1 MLNIVSLKTNFE
13 SVKSLRNSIIELLTS
28 LELKVTELKYIYS
41 ELLTNNKSI
50 NSLLDTLYFQTK
62 LITLELKNVNDIFI
76 IIDNRIYGDYYKLY
90 KMIVKYCKDN
100 YTDNNILKILS
111 NNFKTYNDLDFT
123 TEYEFSL
130 TEEVYNT
137 IMSLM
142 EMMTRDL
149 NNRNINFVKDETK
162 KTQGIDIDNLIHN
175 QKFNN
180 TILNENIELFKHYT
194 EAYNKFHKKYF
205 SSFFIKVK
213 LFYSQVDRDINI
225 RKSPNIKNSKDNIC
239 IKENDVYDI
248 KELISDNSE
257 SSSITEEINNIFPN
271 NVNTE
276 EYNNIKSYNDNQEDI
291 YIRNVNVE
299 QGNLIDLSNCYILE
313 SSLENVFYSDDVQI
327 KQYRYISNFKS
338 YCNII

>member
-28 LELKVTELKYIYS
+28 LELKVTELKNIYS

-62 LITLELKNVNDIFI
+62 LITLELKNVNDMFK

-100 YTDNNILKILS
+100 YTDNNILKILN

-123 TEYEFSL
+123 TEYEFTL

-137 IMSLM
+137 LMSIL

-225 RKSPNIKNSKDNIC
+225 RKSPNIKNTKEENC

-248 KELISDNSE
+248 KELLSDNSE

-271 NVNTE
+271 NISNKQ
-276 EYNNIKSYNDNQEDI
+276 YDDIKLD
-291 YIRNVNVE
+291 NVNKDYHYNE
-299 QGNLIDLSNCYILE
+299 GDMIDLSNCYIIE
-313 SSLENVFYSDDVQI
+313 SNEYNVFYNDDLQI
-327 KQYRYISNFKS
+327 KRYNHVYNFKN

>member
-1 MLNIVSLKTNFE
+1 MLNIILLKTNFE

-28 LELKVTELKYIYS
+28 LEQKVSELKTIYS

-62 LITLELKNVNDIFI
+62 LITIELKNVNDMFK

-100 YTDNNILKILS
+100 YTDNNILKIL
-111 NNFKTYNDLDFT
+111 NNIFKTYNDLDFT

-137 IMSLM
+137 LMSIL

-149 NNRNINFVKDETK
+149 NNRYINFVKDETK

-180 TILNENIELFKHYT
+180 TILNENIELFKHYI

-225 RKSPNIKNSKDNIC
+225 RKSPNIKKSKYDIHIN
-239 IKENDVYDI
+239 ENDIYDI
-248 KELISDNSE
+248 KELLSDDSD
-257 SSSITEEINNIFPN
+257 SSSITEEINNIFHSNIN
-271 NVNTE
+271 NKEYNDIKLDNINE
-276 EYNNIKSYNDNQEDI
+276 EYNYNNS
-291 YIRNVNVE
+291 
-299 QGNLIDLSNCYILE
+299 NLIDLSNCYIIQTNE
-313 SSLENVFYSDDVQI
+313 YNSFYCDNEQL
-327 KQYRYISNFKS
+327 KRYS
-338 YCNII
+338 YLYNLYNLKNYII

>member
-28 LELKVTELKYIYS
+28 LELKVTELKNIYS

-62 LITLELKNVNDIFI
+62 LITIELKNVNDMFK

-100 YTDNNILKILS
+100 YTDNNILKILN

-137 IMSLM
+137 IMSILD
-142 EMMTRDL
+142 MMTRDL

-180 TILNENIELFKHYT
+180 IILNENIELFKHYT

-225 RKSPNIKNSKDNIC
+225 RKSPNIKKSKQDNR

-271 NVNTE
+271 NISNQE
-276 EYNNIKSYNDNQEDI
+276 EYDIKLDNVNQEND
-291 YIRNVNVE
+291 YIQHDLV
-299 QGNLIDLSNCYILE
+299 DLSNCYILE
-313 SSLENVFYSDDVQI
+313 SNLDNVYYNDDVQI
-327 KQYRYISNFKS
+327 KQYSYISNFKS

>member
-28 LELKVTELKYIYS
+28 LELKVTELKNIYS

-62 LITLELKNVNDIFI
+62 LITIELKNVNDMFK

-100 YTDNNILKILS
+100 YTDNNILKILN

-137 IMSLM
+137 IMSILD
-142 EMMTRDL
+142 MMTRDL

-225 RKSPNIKNSKDNIC
+225 RKSPNIKKSKEDNR

-248 KELISDNSE
+248 KELLSDNSE

-271 NVNTE
+271 NISSQDEDDVKQH
-276 EYNNIKSYNDNQEDI
+276 NINQEND
-291 YIRNVNVE
+291 YIKEDLV
-299 QGNLIDLSNCYILE
+299 DLSNCYILE
-313 SSLENVFYSDDVQI
+313 SNFDNVFYNDDIQI
-327 KQYRYISNFKS
+327 KQYSYISNFKS